1 MTTIQSVVRGSAKA
15 QGTGASD
22 EPTAEERE
30 WAQQQRQARLRR
42 LGLVWALRLAVAA
55 VLLISWQIIG
65 QANPLFTS
73 CPTAVAAAAWDQ
85 VTSATLFTAIG
96 QSFEILAMGLVLG
109 VVVGVLGGLIIG
121 RYALVASSVEW
132 IMSALN
138 ATPLLAIIPLVIV
151 WFGLGVESKVVVV
164 FMLTVFSMLFNTAAG
179 VHEVDQHV
187 LDVSRAYMASEGQ
200 VFRKIILPS
209 SVPFIMTG
217 LRISIGRALIGTV
230 AAEFFTGISG
240 LGGRIQTYGAAYQ
253 TDSMLVPVLTLMLIG
268 VLLTGVAR
276 WLEKIAAPWRD

>member
-1 MTTIQSVVRGSAKA
+1 MTTIQNLVRGSAA
-15 QGTGASD
+15 APGSD
-22 EPTAEERE
+22 RPDQPTAEERE
-30 WAQQQRQARLRR
+30 WAQQQRRARLRR

-55 VLLISWQIIG
+55 VLLVSWQIVG
-65 QANPLFTS
+65 QSNPLFTS
-73 CPTAVAAAAWDQ
+73 YPTAVAAAAWEQ
-85 VTSATLFTAIG
+85 ITSGTLFTAIG
-96 QSFEILAMGLVLG
+96 QSFQILAMGLVLG
-109 VVVGVLGGLIIG
+109 VVVGVVGGLLIG

-151 WFGLGVESKVVVV
+151 WFGLGVESKVITV

-209 SVPFIMTG
+209 AVPFIMTG

-268 VLLTGVAR
+268 VALTGVAR